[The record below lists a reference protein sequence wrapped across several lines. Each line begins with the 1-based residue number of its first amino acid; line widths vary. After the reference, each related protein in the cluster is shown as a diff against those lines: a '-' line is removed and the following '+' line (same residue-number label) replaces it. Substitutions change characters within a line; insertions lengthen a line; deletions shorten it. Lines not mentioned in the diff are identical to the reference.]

1 MEPYTGQ
8 IQAFGFNFA
17 PRGWSTCA
25 GQILGIAQ
33 NTALF
38 SLLGTNYGGNGQNTF
53 GLPDLRG
60 RSAISYGQGP
70 GLSIYNI
77 GQMSGTESTTLTVNN
92 MPSHNHTAVATATTG
107 TVQITATLQ
116 ANSAVGSNA
125 LPAAGNYL
133 AGVSGKTSFYA
144 TSAGTTVDL
153 AGVTATGTVTGG
165 TPTVTVANNG
175 GSQPMSILSP
185 SLALNFCIALVGIFP
200 SRN

>member
-1 MEPYTGQ
+1 MEPFLGQ
-8 IQAFGFNFA
+8 IQAFGFNFP

-25 GQILGIAQ
+25 AQQLSIAQ
-33 NTALF
+33 NSALF
-38 SLLGTNYGGNGQNTF
+38 SLLGTIYGGNGQTTF

-60 RSAISYGQGP
+60 RSTIGQGHGP
-70 GLSIYNI
+70 GLSPYDI
-77 GQMSGTESTTLTVNN
+77 GQMSGTESTTLTLNN
-92 MPSHNHTAVATATTG
+92 MPIHNHGAVATPTTG

-133 AGVSGKTSFYA
+133 AGLSGKTGFYA

-165 TPTVTVANNG
+165 TPTITVANNG

-185 SLALNFCIALVGIFP
+185 YLALNFCIALTGVFP

>member
-1 MEPYTGQ
+1 MEPYIGQ
-8 IQAFGFNFA
+8 IQAFGFNFP

-25 GQILGIAQ
+25 GQQLSIAQ
-33 NTALF
+33 NSALF
-38 SLLGTNYGGNGQNTF
+38 SLLGTVYGGNGQTTF
-53 GLPDLRG
+53 ALPDLRG

-70 GLSIYNI
+70 GLSLYDI
-77 GQMSGTESTTLTVNN
+77 GEASGTESTTLTLNN
-92 MPSHNHTAVATATTG
+92 MPSHNHTAVASATTG

-133 AGVSGKTSFYA
+133 AGLAGKAGFYA

-153 AGVTATGTVTGG
+153 AGVTATGTVSGG
-165 TPTVTVANNG
+165 APAVTVANNG

-185 SLALNFCIALVGIFP
+185 YLALNFCIALTGVFP

>member
-1 MEPYTGQ
+1 MEPFTGQ

-25 GQILGIAQ
+25 GQILGISQ

-38 SLLGTNYGGNGQNTF
+38 SLLGTVYGGNGQNTF

-70 GLSIYNI
+70 GLSNYAI
-77 GQMSGTESTTLTVNN
+77 GQVSGHESTTLTTVN
-92 MPSHNHTAVATATTG
+92 MPLHTHPATATAVTG
-107 TVQITATLQ
+107 TVEITAALK

-133 AGVSGKTSFYA
+133 AGLSGKTGFYA

-153 AGVTATGTVTGG
+153 GGVTATGTVSGG
-165 TPTVTVANNG
+165 APTVTVAAAG
-175 GSQPMSILSP
+175 GSQPFSNLSP
-185 SLALNFCIALVGIFP
+185 CLALNFCIALSGIFP